1 MPRREVTML
10 LQDMLDYGGRAE
22 AHMGTMSK
30 PEYRNDWLR
39 RDAVERCLIV
49 VGEALNQA
57 RQQRPELASRITSA
71 QRIVDF
77 RNIVVHG
84 YAMIEPEVVWDIVR
98 VHLPVLLDEVRMIRA
113 ADSGE
118 ASS

>member
-1 MPRREVTML
+1 MPQREPALLCLDILRAARHIQSHLGAVTREEFSSDQM
-10 LQDMLDYGGRAE
+10 
-22 AHMGTMSK
+22 
-30 PEYRNDWLR
+30 R

-57 RQQRPELASRITSA
+57 RQQWPDLTGRITSA

-77 RNIVVHG
+77 RNIMVHG

-98 VHLPVLLDEVRMIRA
+98 VHLPILLA
-113 ADSGE
+113 E
-118 ASS
+118 ARTL